1 MTLIELFNQFNDACR
16 KVTLT
21 SDARSLFL
29 AFMQHWNEQRR
40 PQALDISLAS
50 LRKTAC
56 LDEESYRRAA
66 ICLSNL
72 KFWQM
77 KRKAHDKQGRLIRIG
92 EFFLAH
98 SGNCRETAAE
108 PVFSASPPTPPSEP
122 EENPPQAAFSSPET
136 KTNTSESREAQE
148 ISAPEGAKI
157 PVNRDWFRDKTFN
170 DVYNSKAAMEF
181 LNHVHPRDYE
191 EIFNELR
198 RNEARAKPKLAKLLG
213 A

>member
-40 PQALDISLAS
+40 PQALDISLAA
-50 LRKTAC
+50 LRKTAS
-56 LDEESYRRAA
+56 LDEDAYRRAA

-92 EFFLAH
+92 EFFLSH
-98 SGNCRETAAE
+98 SADCRENVAE
-108 PVFSASPPTPPSEP
+108 PAFSASPPTPPSEQ
-122 EENPPQAAFSSPET
+122 EEILPQATISSPET
-136 KTNTSESREAQE
+136 KTKQTAHETQEKSAEANFP
-148 ISAPEGAKI
+148 I
-157 PVNRDWFRDKTFN
+157 NRDWFRDKTFAQVYAN
-170 DVYNSKAAMEF
+170 PDAMFFLQIIPGAVYN
-181 LNHVHPRDYE
+181 
-191 EIFNELR
+191 EIFAELR
-198 RNEARAKPKLAKLLG
+198 RNEVKANPNVAKYIQS
-213 A
+213 

>member
-40 PQALDISLAS
+40 PQAIDISLAS

-77 KRKAHDKQGRLIRIG
+77 KRKAHDKQGRVIRIG

-98 SGNCRETAAE
+98 SENCRENVADGANL
-108 PVFSASPPTPPSEP
+108 ASPPTPPSVQ
-122 EENPPQAAFSSPET
+122 EEIPPQAAISSPET
-136 KTNTSESREAQE
+136 KTKPLPREAQE
-148 ISAPEGAKI
+148 KSAEANF
-157 PVNRDWFRDKTFN
+157 PVDRDWFRDKTFA
-170 DVYNSKAAMEF
+170 DVYASAKAMEF
-181 LNHVHPRDYE
+181 LNHVHPKDYE
-191 EIFNELR
+191 EIFNTLR
-198 RNEARAKPKLAKLLG
+198 RNEATRKPKIAKLLG
-213 A
+213 AC